1 MMREIMTAAILIA
14 STLQLARADD
24 SLLISPDIITFY
36 NGTYQGLQPPKA
48 MAVSADGL
56 HMGYSYCPEHRCY
69 IQPSASSLA
78 MQACVKAGGYGCRVF
93 AVDDDIKITYR
104 VMGQ

>member
-1 MMREIMTAAILIA
+1 MMRAIMTAVILIA
-14 STLQLARADD
+14 SSLQLARADD

-78 MQACVKAGGYGCRVF
+78 SSVRTSPTSFTNSSESSTASRFSAG
-93 AVDDDIKITYR
+93 
-104 VMGQ
+104 